1 MDVSS
6 KIKIYHSTDIRHQI
20 LINRIPMSALIEKRN
35 IYTLKIKK
43 RYTYQTVVVKI
54 SIHKSIIHEEQ
65 DFSYEFLTIKF
76 RGKYL
81 QILVDKPN
89 ADQELR
95 KRIGKYK
102 IKYCSKHEQ
111 LEIEVKSQFRRNF
124 YIEEIQS
131 RIGKAKIEEV
141 RLEKQKQ
148 IIDTTT
154 KNNESK
160 GYMKQ

>member
-65 DFSYEFLTIKF
+65 DFSYEFLTIKC
-76 RGKYL
+76 RGKYR
-81 QILVDKPN
+81 QILVDKPY
-89 ADQELR
+89 ADLELT
-95 KRIGKYK
+95 KRDRKYK
-102 IKYCSKHEQ
+102 MKYCYKHKQ
-111 LEIEVKSQFRRNF
+111 LEIKVTTLLRRTF
-124 YIEEIQS
+124 YIEYIQCS
-131 RIGKAKIEEV
+131 IGEAKIEEE
-141 RLEKQKQ
+141 L
-148 IIDTTT
+148 
-154 KNNESK
+154 
-160 GYMKQ
+160 